1 MYVHT
6 MAEIYEIVRYFQRYR
21 TENKYSDTAD
31 VASQQIIIGGASS
44 LVPFPLH
51 SNPSSLLQMP
61 DMGGV
66 SM

>member
-21 TENKYSDTAD
+21 TENTLITAD

-51 SNPSSLLQMP
+51 SNPSSLLQIP